1 MDKANK
7 LKTPC
12 EQRFQNRIIVK
23 SSSSSSITVK
33 TVYSIITKTCNNNNN
48 IVESS
53 EPLNEKLNISNKT
66 TISEKNDTLKKISMI
81 FFFLNVYIK

>member
-7 LKTPC
+7 LKTPR
-12 EQRFQNRIIVK
+12 EQRFENRIIVK

-33 TVYSIITKTCNNNNN
+33 TASSKITKTCNNSN

>member
-23 SSSSSSITVK
+23 SSSSYSITVK
-33 TVYSIITKTCNNNNN
+33 TASSIITKTCNNNN
-48 IVESS
+48 ILESS
-53 EPLNEKLNISNKT
+53 EPLDEKLNIWLFNDPPISYSADKYKT
-66 TISEKNDTLKKISMI
+66 MYKN
-81 FFFLNVYIK
+81 